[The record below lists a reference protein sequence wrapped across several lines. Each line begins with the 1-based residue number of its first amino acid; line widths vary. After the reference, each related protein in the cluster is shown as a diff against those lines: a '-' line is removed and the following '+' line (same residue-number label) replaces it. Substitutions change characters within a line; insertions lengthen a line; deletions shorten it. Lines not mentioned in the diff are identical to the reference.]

1 MPSCRVTGG
10 FCSIRSCFTACRR
23 RVAALLV
30 QFPPW
35 VTVWGIWVAPV
46 GCELDDRYP
55 VGDGVGAL
63 GGAPPS
69 ARAARPRARRAQPP
83 PMRPAARP
91 LPMPP
96 GPAWPPAL
104 DLPRDVG
111 RPPRPS
117 LAPRA
122 ARPAQLSAAFQAFAR
137 NDSQPLHLGALICQ
151 RPLDAG
157 VRHAQ
162 TPPLDCD
169 ARYNSHG

>member
-1 MPSCRVTGG
+1 MS
-10 FCSIRSCFTACRR
+10 SACRGSIG
-23 RVAALLV
+23 AI
-30 QFPPW
+30 P
-35 VTVWGIWVAPV
+35 
-46 GCELDDRYP
+46 P

-63 GGAPPS
+63 GGAS
-69 ARAARPRARRAQPP
+69 ARP
-83 PMRPAARP
+83 
-91 LPMPP
+91 PMPP

-117 LAPRA
+117 QAPQA

-157 VRHAQ
+157 VRHAE